1 SKTPSIIFSCLH
13 MPDICLHS
21 CIVHI
26 SDIAIP
32 SFQLVI
38 ITPSFFHRESFYAID
53 SSFIHLPTLTCLLL
67 LRGLCSW
74 GRLRCTGLRP
84 RCWLL
89 LSDPLVRCFVA
100 NRLVHVEAQS
110 YVVSLIHQ

>member
-74 GRLRCTGLRP
+74 EYCGAPALGRDVGSCFLTRSIAGSSTNGSYRLRP
-84 RCWLL
+84 R
-89 LSDPLVRCFVA
+89 VT
-100 NRLVHVEAQS
+100 
-110 YVVSLIHQ
+110 VSPC